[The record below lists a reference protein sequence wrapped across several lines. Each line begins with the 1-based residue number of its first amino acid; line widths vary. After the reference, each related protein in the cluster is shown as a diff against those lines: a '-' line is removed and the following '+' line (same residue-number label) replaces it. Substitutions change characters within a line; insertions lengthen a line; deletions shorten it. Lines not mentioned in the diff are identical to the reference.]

1 METLALISTLFGGIL
16 LLMGGGLCV
25 YWYIFWNRNYQGKL
39 LTQGPYMYVRHPF
52 YTGFIL
58 LAVGLAVLIPLYE
71 TRFLA
76 VITLAVMVVFVPR
89 EEAELIRKYKSKYRE
104 YMDEVKWRL
113 IPGII

>member
-1 METLALISTLFGGIL
+1 METLALLSTFLGGALLLLGGGI
-16 LLMGGGLCV
+16 CV
-25 YWYIFWNRNYQGKL
+25 YWYLFWNRNYKGKL
-39 LTQGPYMYVRHPF
+39 LTHGPYKYVRHPF

-76 VITLAVMVVFVPR
+76 VITLSVMFVFVPR
-89 EEAELIRKYKSKYRE
+89 EEAQLIRTFKAEYRE
-104 YMDEVKWRL
+104 YMDKVKWRL